1 MSTDDLLLQWGRR
14 VWTFPE
20 VLLSPGREINVY
32 TRGIDAPLVLAKNQ
46 FASRVW
52 HDAHLSQSRALLDHY
67 LGTLTLSKLELAVT
81 ALQCLKSRDTVQY
94 LQGDHS
100 YALMG
105 LLRMRPKIDA
115 TDTAFQA
122 FARLSLANDND
133 KILERL
139 LCMLPL
145 PGHDWHEVTDAYESM
160 PWDIAPYCQVAG
172 ISGRTGNE
180 HAQDEDTVILDGAY
194 GATIQWKSFYPVE
207 YLTGFS
213 WKRWF
218 SVQLMENNG
227 MLLSIALY
235 AWFIG
240 QDWSRT
246 GKPLLGF
253 YQKMG
258 NATYHVISS
267 MNTYL
272 GDIESNLPTDGS
284 KEDWGSEEVN
294 KTIQVLLS
302 SSWVNQTMNATQQ
315 LATEIENDFTRLPA
329 VRGDLVFKALPWWMT
344 HFAGLCTGVA
354 ALFIILYIWTW
365 LYTPQLIKMQYGGK
379 IKGAQAALFGFEGHI
394 NVATIERCI
403 FGGNFGRMR
412 WSVNGSPLSRS
423 KTNADG
429 VRVGID
435 PTQDPAVMEKV
446 MMAKSANPGQTRVNY
461 FP

>member
-1 MSTDDLLLQWGRR
+1 M
-14 VWTFPE
+14 
-20 VLLSPGREINVY
+20 
-32 TRGIDAPLVLAKNQ
+32 
-46 FASRVW
+46 W
-52 HDAHLSQSRALLDHY
+52 HDAHLQQSRALLDHY

-81 ALQCLKSRDTVQY
+81 ALQCLNTRDTVQY

-145 PGHDWHEVTDAYESM
+145 PGHDWHEMTDAYESM

-180 HAQDEDTVILDGAY
+180 HTQDEDTVILDGAF

-240 QDWSRT
+240 QDWSET
-246 GKPLLGF
+246 GKPLLRL
-253 YQKMG
+253 YQEMG
-258 NATYHVISS
+258 NATYQVIS
-267 MNTYL
+267 TVHFYL
-272 GDIESNLPTDGS
+272 GDITSYFPDDASIQTRDT
-284 KEDWGSEEVN
+284 SELVAATEA
-294 KTIQVLLS
+294 LLN
-302 SSWVNQTMNATQQ
+302 SSWVNQTLDSTRQ
-315 LATEIENDFTRLPA
+315 LATNISSQYNRLPVIRDGSA
-329 VRGDLVFKALPWWMT
+329 FKALPWWIT
-344 HFAGLCTGVA
+344 HFTGLCTGVA
-354 ALFIILYIWTW
+354 ALFIMLYIWIW

-423 KTNADG
+423 RTNKDG

-435 PTQDPAVMEKV
+435 PTQDPTVMEKV
-446 MMAKSANPGQTRVNY
+446 MMAKSANPGQMRVSC